1 MSSNFL
7 KPKSLGGYVKAEYNL
22 YFYATKSGLKI
33 ATIVDT
39 LDSAEKLNL
48 STLKSNVDKLNTEKL
63 E

>member
-1 MSSNFL
+1 M
-7 KPKSLGGYVKAEYNL
+7 KAEYNL